1 MKYWWVREVC
11 CNVSYRLVMRM
22 KSNEQH
28 CSVWKI
34 YVSGIFNRSQAQ
46 PSFIITDLTILKYE
60 LANEKLNQHMFLKA
74 EF

>member
-1 MKYWWVREVC
+1 MK
-11 CNVSYRLVMRM
+11 M

-34 YVSGIFNRSQAQ
+34 YVSGIFNRPQAQ

-60 LANEKLNQHMFLKA
+60 LADDKLNQHMVFKGRILVTA
-74 EF
+74 T